1 MNLTLRQL
9 RAFVAVADH
18 GSFTEAARRL
28 HLTQAA
34 MSVLVRDL
42 ESELGVRVLDRHTR
56 RVELSEVG
64 RELYPFVQRM
74 LRELDEAVHGVCD
87 LRDKKKGFVRVA
99 APQMMACTL
108 MPRAIARY
116 QAQFPDVEVI
126 LHDTLPEHL
135 AERVH
140 NGDVELA
147 IGPDGAGA
155 LELDRQT
162 LLRDQHFFICPPDHP
177 LATRPAVRWTDL
189 AGLPFIAPTRD
200 FVRRVEPELQ
210 AVGLDIMTKPTHEVS
225 YMTTAIGMVSAG
237 LGVTACPSYSAPL
250 VKGYGLV
257 MRPLVEP
264 EFFRDVCIYSAH
276 ARSLS
281 PAAQSFV
288 DFLIGYVKNAEGDEP
303 A

>member
-1 MNLTLRQL
+1 
-9 RAFVAVADH
+9 
-18 GSFTEAARRL
+18 
-28 HLTQAA
+28 
-34 MSVLVRDL
+34 VLVRDL
-42 ESELGVRVLDRHTR
+42 ETELGARVLDRHTR
-56 RVELSEVG
+56 RVEMSEVG
-64 RELYPFVQRM
+64 RELYPYVQRM
-74 LRELDEAVHGVCD
+74 LRELDDAVHSVSD
-87 LRDKKKGFVRVA
+87 LRDKKKGFVRIA

-126 LHDTLPEHL
+126 LHDTLPEQL
-135 AERVH
+135 ADRVH
-140 NGDVELA
+140 GGDVELA
-147 IGPDGAGA
+147 VGPDGAA
-155 LELDRQT
+155 SPDLDRQT

-177 LATRPAVRWTDL
+177 LASQRTVRWSEL

-210 AVGLDIMTKPTHEVS
+210 AAGRHAMTKPTHEVS
-225 YMTTAIGMVSAG
+225 YMTTALGMVSAG

-257 MRPLVEP
+257 MRPLVDP

-276 ARSLS
+276 GRSLS

-288 DFLIGYVKNAEGDEP
+288 DFLMAFVKAG
-303 A
+303 AAG

>member
-42 ESELGVRVLDRHTR
+42 EAELGARVLDRHTR

-74 LRELDEAVHGVCD
+74 LRELDDAVHSVSD

-116 QAQFPDVEVI
+116 QAKFPDVEVI
-126 LHDTLPEHL
+126 LHDTLPEQL

-140 NGDVELA
+140 SADVELA
-147 IGPDGAGA
+147 VGPDGAGA
-155 LELDRQT
+155 LELDRRT

-177 LATRPAVRWTDL
+177 LAARPAVRWTELSKL
-189 AGLPFIAPTRD
+189 AFIAPTRD

-210 AVGLDIMTKPTHEVS
+210 AAGLGISIRPAHEVS

-250 VKGYGLV
+250 VKGYGLA
-257 MRPLVEP
+257 MRPLIEP
-264 EFFRDVCIYSAH
+264 EFFRDVCIYSAR

-288 DFLIGYVKNAEGDEP
+288 DFLLDYVKA
-303 A
+303 AR

>member
-42 ESELGVRVLDRHTR
+42 ESELGARVLDRHTR

-64 RELYPFVQRM
+64 RELYPYVQRM
-74 LRELDEAVHGVCD
+74 LRELDDAVHSVSD
-87 LRDKKKGFVRVA
+87 LRDKKKGFVRIA

-116 QAQFPDVEVI
+116 HAQFPEVEMI

-140 NGDVELA
+140 SGDVELA
-147 IGPDGAGA
+147 VGPDGAGSM
-155 LELDRQT
+155 ELDRRT
-162 LLRDQHFFICPPDHP
+162 LLRDQHFFVCPPDHP
-177 LATRPAVRWTDL
+177 LAAQREVRWREL
-189 AGLPFIAPTRD
+189 SGLPFIAPTRD
-200 FVRRVEPELQ
+200 FVRRIESELQ
-210 AVGLDIMTKPTHEVS
+210 AAGLDGMAKPAHEVS

-264 EFFRDVCIYSAH
+264 AFFRDVCIYHAH

-288 DFLIGYVKNAEGDEP
+288 DFLFDFVRNEP
-303 A
+303 RAWSV